1 MALVPPSQEEQAYIH
16 DKYVNELLNGV
27 FLPETRDRLQQII
40 AIQKQRDC
48 IQGVILAG
56 TELPLILRAESVEGL
71 PILDTTQIHVNAAV
85 SEMLSKQG
93 KCAI

>member
-1 MALVPPSQEEQAYIH
+1 
-16 DKYVNELLNGV
+16 VNELVNGV

-40 AIQKQRDC
+40 ALQQQRDR

-56 TELPLILRAESVEGL
+56 TELPLLLRAESVDGL

-85 SEMLSKQG
+85 SEMLSNK
-93 KCAI
+93 